1 MIQSSSRRS
10 SDESLGM
17 RVFEVSKQRA
27 VERCISR
34 WRNGLR
40 ADWMLLSQ
48 DDIANLRWIAGEVWA
63 AKTREEW
70 DGLHFS
76 KVDLQHTRVVVAHAD
91 RLRRHRVNHAQT
103 LDAVVDILHT
113 AREVTYA
120 AERGN
125 ADQLP
130 C

>member
-1 MIQSSSRRS
+1 MIESASRTS

-40 ADWMLLSQ
+40 ADWMQLSQ

-63 AKTREEW
+63 ARTREEW
-70 DGLHFS
+70 DSLHFS
-76 KVDLQHTRVVVAHAD
+76 KIDLQHTRVIAAHAD

-103 LDAVVDILHT
+103 LDAVVDILHA
-113 AREVTYA
+113 ARDATYA
-120 AERGN
+120 AERGE
-125 ADQLP
+125 DSLP